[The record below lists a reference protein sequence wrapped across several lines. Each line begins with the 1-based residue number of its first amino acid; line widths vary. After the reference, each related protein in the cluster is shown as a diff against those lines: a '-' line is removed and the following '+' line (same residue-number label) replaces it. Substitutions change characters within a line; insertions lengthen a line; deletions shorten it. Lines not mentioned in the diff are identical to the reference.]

1 LLDQAEGVEDPAD
14 DPVAELRHA
23 VREILDREAEGKQP
37 RVLHL
42 QAIVED
48 RHPKRGPALGVVG
61 VHHGVDHRLAHGH
74 ERQVPALP
82 APDRSDLGAME
93 GMLGDARDRLLDRLH
108 RVGSDL
114 GTIHD
119 PAPVP
124 AHEAPRLDPGVREVL
139 GAVPSEQQ
147 EAADGGDGA
156 PLWSVSIRSVR
167 GSRRAS
173 LRTPAKDS
181 EAARK
186 SSASE
191 SSPGIGCSSK
201 LSPRVK
207 RLAGRR
213 AAHPVSIGRPGSA
226 AHSDSEAS

>member
-1 LLDQAEGVEDPAD
+1 VEDPAD

-82 APDRSDLGAME
+82 APDRSDIGAME

-156 PLWSVSIRSVR
+156 PLVVR
-167 GSRRAS
+167 EHPQRPEVAAGELADAGEGLGSR
-173 LRTPAKDS
+173 S
-181 EAARK
+181 EVQR
-186 SSASE
+186 SE